1 MAAFISSFSEQ
12 FRADNTPFLS
22 PQRVCDAFG
31 FQVQELAD
39 LAHVHR
45 NTIQA
50 RPQSATLQK
59 HLQDLLAVLQLATD
73 MTEDLPRAIFLL
85 RNEPLRVFDGKT
97 AVDLVKAGRTEE
109 LKGYLR
115 SIEGGAA
122 G

>member
-1 MAAFISSFSEQ
+1 MSSFSDQ
-12 FRADNTPFLS
+12 FRADDTPFLS

-50 RPQSATLQK
+50 RPQSPALQTQ
-59 HLQDLLAVLQLATD
+59 LQNLLAVLQLATD
-73 MTEDLPRAIFLL
+73 MTGDISRAIFLL

-97 AVDLVKAGRTEE
+97 AIDLVKAGRAEE

-115 SIEGGAA
+115 SVEGGAA